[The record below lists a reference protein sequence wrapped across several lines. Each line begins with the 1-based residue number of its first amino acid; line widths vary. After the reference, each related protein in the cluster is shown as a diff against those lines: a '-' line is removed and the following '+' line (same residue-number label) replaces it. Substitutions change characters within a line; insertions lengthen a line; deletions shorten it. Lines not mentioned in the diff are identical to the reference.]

1 MTDINGS
8 LRITRAASWRALAA
22 VAVAATL
29 TACGGDAAPDTAAGG
44 EAARPALVLSAADVA
59 IAEAAGGAAGIP
71 VSGPLQPKVQVT
83 LRAQVPGIVQ
93 ELRVDRGTRVGRGQL
108 LARIRAE
115 GVQSQAAGAQAAVAA
130 ARAQLAVAA
139 QRFEGA
145 KRLHAAGAM
154 SDVDFRAA
162 EAAHQAATAQ
172 LAAAEAQA
180 AAAGE
185 AAGYTQVAS
194 PIDGIVSD
202 RKVDAGEPVNPG
214 TELFTVVDSRTL
226 ELEGGLAVEVASR
239 VRVGQAVRF
248 ALDAYPSEAFR
259 GRVARIDPVADAA
272 TRQVRVYVEL
282 PNAAGRIIG
291 GQYARGT
298 IVEEQAGAAAVTVP
312 ASAVLTAADGTHAVL
327 VIEQGKVVRRAVT
340 VGARDDVTGRVPV
353 LTGLQAGARVIAVPG
368 PALVEGTPV
377 ALAGDSATTGG
388 GQ

>member
-1 MTDINGS
+1 MTAIHDSI
-8 LRITRAASWRALAA
+8 RIIRTAPWRAVASLAI
-22 VAVAATL
+22 ATTL
-29 TACGGDAAPDTAAGG
+29 AACGGDVAPDAA
-44 EAARPALVLSAADVA
+44 ASDATRPALVLSAADVA
-59 IAEAAGGAAGIP
+59 IAEAAIGAAGIP

-115 GVQSQAAGAQAAVAA
+115 GVQSQAVGAQAAVAA

-145 KRLHAAGAM
+145 RRLHGAGAM

-172 LAAAEAQA
+172 VAAAEAQA
-180 AAAGE
+180 AATEE
-185 AAGYTQVAS
+185 AAGYTKVAS

-214 TELFTVVDSRTL
+214 TELFTVVDSRML

-239 VRVGQAVRF
+239 VRVGQTVRF
-248 ALDAYPSEAFR
+248 TLDAYAGDTFR

-282 PNAAGRIIG
+282 PNAGGRIIG

-298 IVEEQAGAAAVTVP
+298 ILEEGVGPAAVTVP

-327 VIEQGKVVRRAVT
+327 VVEQGKVARRAVT
-340 VGARDDVTGRVPV
+340 IGVRDDATGRVPV
-353 LTGLQAGARVIAVPG
+353 LTGIAAGTRVIAVPG
-368 PALVEGTPV
+368 AALVEGTPV
-377 ALAGDSATTGG
+377 AVAGDSATTGG
-388 GQ
+388 GR